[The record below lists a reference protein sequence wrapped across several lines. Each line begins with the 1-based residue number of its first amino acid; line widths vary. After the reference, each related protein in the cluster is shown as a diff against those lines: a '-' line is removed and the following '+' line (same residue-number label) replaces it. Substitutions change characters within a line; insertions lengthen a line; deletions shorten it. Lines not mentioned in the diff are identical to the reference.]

1 MKRKRLGEVLHER
14 GQVSVN
20 DLERALQ
27 DQRGKVVHLGEV
39 LLQNGTVSKPD
50 LVEALKE
57 VTTVPYVDCTTVS
70 VAPELLKIV
79 PAETARRHKVLPIAL
94 EGKQLTVAMAEPQN
108 IQIIDELGFKTGKQI
123 IPRFAF
129 HGEIRA
135 AVEKYYGRDDTSGA
149 GNGPG
154 ELSAEDASGMEFIS
168 SSEQQRNVEA
178 MREMQVE
185 LLQKSKTTPAVMIVA
200 SAIRA
205 AAQRSASDIHIEP
218 QSGETV
224 IRFRIDGI
232 LREVQ
237 RIPKA
242 VQNSV
247 TSRLKILSD
256 MDISERRNP
265 QDGRFLVKIG
275 DRRVDLR
282 VSTLPTQYGEKVVMR
297 LLDSDAPLRDF
308 ETLGFPAGMSDG
320 LKKMLG
326 LPQGMLL
333 VTGPTG
339 SGKSTTL
346 YGSLNYV
353 MKPAINIIT
362 VEDPVEYMV
371 PGLNQVQVNVKAGMT
386 FSSVLRSVLRQ
397 DPDVIMVG
405 EIRDKETADI
415 AIKAA
420 QTGHFVLSTL
430 HTNDS
435 IGAVTRLL
443 DIGVPGYQIAAAVS
457 GIVGQRLVRRLCS
470 CHKTIPA
477 KPEFISQML
486 VMGVA
491 APPERQSVAAGCG
504 QCDGTGYKG
513 RIGIYEFLVLNEAL
527 RNAVREGER
536 NDQIRTLARAGGMRL
551 MYEYALDHVVNGLTT
566 IDEIQRVVPIEQAPS
581 RLCESCHHEL
591 AAADAFCPRCGERVG
606 DGGFKRRQEKPEEQG
621 VVN

>member
-1 MKRKRLGEVLHER
+1 MKRKRLGEILHER
-14 GQVSVN
+14 GHVSVN

-27 DQRGKVVHLGEV
+27 DQRGKVIHLGEV

-50 LVEALKE
+50 LIAALKE
-57 VTTVPYVDCTTVS
+57 VTTVPYVECTTAQ
-70 VAPELLKIV
+70 VAPELLKTI

-94 EGKQLTVAMAEPQN
+94 EGNKLTVAMAEPQN

-123 IPRFAF
+123 VPRFAF

-135 AVEKYYGRDDTSGA
+135 AVEKYYGREEAHA
-149 GNGPG
+149 GHGHADFATEETG
-154 ELSAEDASGMEFIS
+154 SMEFIS

-178 MREMQVE
+178 MREMQAE

-218 QSGETV
+218 QSGETI

-265 QDGRFLVKIG
+265 QDGRFLVKIA
-275 DRRVDLR
+275 DRRIDLR

-308 ETLGFPAGMSDG
+308 ETLGFPPAMSDG

-326 LPQGMLL
+326 LPQGMIL

-362 VEDPVEYMV
+362 VEDPVE
-371 PGLNQVQVNVKAGMT
+371 
-386 FSSVLRSVLRQ
+386 
-397 DPDVIMVG
+397 
-405 EIRDKETADI
+405 
-415 AIKAA
+415 
-420 QTGHFVLSTL
+420 
-430 HTNDS
+430 
-435 IGAVTRLL
+435 
-443 DIGVPGYQIAAAVS
+443 
-457 GIVGQRLVRRLCS
+457 
-470 CHKTIPA
+470 
-477 KPEFISQML
+477 
-486 VMGVA
+486 
-491 APPERQSVAAGCG
+491 
-504 QCDGTGYKG
+504 
-513 RIGIYEFLVLNEAL
+513 
-527 RNAVREGER
+527 
-536 NDQIRTLARAGGMRL
+536 
-551 MYEYALDHVVNGLTT
+551 
-566 IDEIQRVVPIEQAPS
+566 
-581 RLCESCHHEL
+581 
-591 AAADAFCPRCGERVG
+591 
-606 DGGFKRRQEKPEEQG
+606 
-621 VVN
+621 